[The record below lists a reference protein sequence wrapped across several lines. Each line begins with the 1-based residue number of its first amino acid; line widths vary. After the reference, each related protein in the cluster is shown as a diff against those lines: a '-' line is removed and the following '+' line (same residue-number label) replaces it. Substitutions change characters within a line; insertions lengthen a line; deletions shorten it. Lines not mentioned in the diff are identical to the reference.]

1 MQPCGCCEVLWGTGA
16 PTRPAPLSEASHL
29 DLIRGREKGRDLVV
43 LIWGAGGGQAHLAQA
58 SRRGGEGREEMGIR
72 GGHSLWQCRGVGT
85 PER

>member
-43 LIWGAGGGQAHLAQA
+43 LIWGAGGGA
-58 SRRGGEGREEMGIR
+58 STPGSGLKEGWGGQRGNGD
-72 GGHSLWQCRGVGT
+72 
-85 PER
+85 